1 MYLVILLVVFFMS
14 TKIRSLMVS
23 EALRLKVF
31 ENRLLSRIS
40 GKSDE
45 VRREWHDYMT
55 VS

>member
-1 MYLVILLVVFFMS
+1 LLFFYEYK
-14 TKIRSLMVS
+14 TRSLMVS

-40 GKSDE
+40 GKRDE
-45 VRREWHDYMT
+45 VRREWHDYMA